1 MRRSVRLIRNT
12 YFLSV
17 ARVANPFLAM
27 VLVLILSRQTGAQ
40 GLGVYT
46 TALTLFSFFTTFSSL
61 GLHGPIVR
69 DIAAKPALAG
79 RILTGG
85 YLLGVI
91 SSLIFSGIMVGAA
104 ALLKYETDI
113 LSGVMILAPA
123 LICYT
128 VSLITQALLQGL
140 ERMEYTAVIL
150 IFETLIKVTLG
161 VFVLVMRGPV
171 IAVLGA
177 VAVSH
182 LLSMILGLFFVAK
195 KAGPVRWELNRESFM
210 DLFRQTPTFF
220 ALSVVVMIYW
230 NTDILMLSK
239 MQGTVSVGL
248 YSAAYRLLS
257 IGKELANSYIVAI
270 FPIISHFY
278 IQSRESFQISCVRS
292 IKYLLIFSLPA
303 AVAVTLRAREI
314 LLLLYGQAEFS
325 GGESTLQVLI
335 WTMVFFPIANI
346 LGNGL
351 IASHRQR
358 IDLWVNTM
366 GAAFN
371 VGLNLLLIPRF
382 GPLGAGMA
390 TLLSIL
396 FFLVVQNFY
405 VSRVLFRI
413 PFWDVFF
420 RPAIA
425 AVAMGLVICLPLSLF
440 IVLPLGLIVYG
451 CCLWLLRSFSSEEI
465 EMIRVLWRQKNQ
477 IFQWRNT

>member
-17 ARVANPFLAM
+17 ARVTNPFLAM
-27 VLVLILSRQTGAQ
+27 VLVLVLSRQTGAQ
-40 GLGVYT
+40 GLGEYT
-46 TALTLFSFFTTFSSL
+46 TVLTLFSFFTTFSAL

-69 DIAAKPALAG
+69 DVAARPSSVG
-79 RILTGG
+79 RILSGG
-85 YLLGVI
+85 YLLGGI
-91 SSLIFSGIMVGAA
+91 SALIFSMIMAGTAV
-104 ALLKYETDI
+104 LLKYESAI
-113 LSGVMILAPA
+113 LYGVMILAPA

-128 VSLITQALLQGL
+128 ISLITQALLQGV

-150 IFETLIKVTLG
+150 ISETLIKVILG
-161 VFVLVMRGPV
+161 ITVLVLRGPI
-171 IAVLGA
+171 IAVIGA

-182 LLSMILGLFFVAK
+182 LISMILGLILVHRG
-195 KAGPVRWELNRESFM
+195 AGPIRWELNRESFF
-210 DLFRQTPTFF
+210 DLFRQIPTFF
-220 ALSVVVMIYW
+220 ALSIVVMVYW

-270 FPIISHFY
+270 FPVISHFY
-278 IQSRESFQISCVRS
+278 LQSRESFQISCIRS
-292 IKYLLIFSLPA
+292 IKYLLIFSLPV

-366 GAAFN
+366 GAVFN
-371 VGLNLLLIPRF
+371 VCLNLVLIPRF
-382 GPLGAGMA
+382 GPFGAGVA
-390 TLLSIL
+390 TLLSIV
-396 FFLVVQNFY
+396 FFLLVQNFY

-420 RPAIA
+420 RPALS
-425 AVAMGLVICLPLSLF
+425 AVVMGLVICLPVSLF
-440 IVLPLGLIVYG
+440 IVVPSGLIVYG
-451 CCLWLLRSFSSEEI
+451 LCLWLLRSFSSEEI
-465 EMIRVLWRQKNQ
+465 EMIRILWRQRNQ
-477 IFQWRNT
+477 IFQWRNS